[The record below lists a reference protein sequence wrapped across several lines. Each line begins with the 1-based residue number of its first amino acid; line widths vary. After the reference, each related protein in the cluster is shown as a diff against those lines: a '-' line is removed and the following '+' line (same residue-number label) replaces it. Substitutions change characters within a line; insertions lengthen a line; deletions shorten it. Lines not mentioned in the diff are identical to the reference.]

1 FGLKDSA
8 LKNRLGRVGLKLRL
22 EGLIRK
28 NSELYK
34 LEIPSAGGGPVGCG
48 GFGAAEPQVPDRGTR
63 PLLSEHEFAA
73 RGAANRASSAAA
85 LSGAG
90 GEGSPKGRLRLA
102 AAHRPTAGLKNS
114 DKHFPQAPKPATAS
128 RTQTCTHQ
136 TCNPSTTQR
145 RDFLG
150 YDSLLSRKPHTRD
163 TRISYTCL
171 TTKNK
176 PRIIR
181 NSLPVGCPSG

>member
-1 FGLKDSA
+1 M
-8 LKNRLGRVGLKLRL
+8 NRLGMNRLGMNWLGRVGLRLRL
-22 EGLIRK
+22 EVLIRK
-28 NSELYK
+28 NSELHK

-114 DKHFPQAPKPATAS
+114 DKHFPPSTQTRNRLKNSNVHPPNLQPLNNPAT
-128 RTQTCTHQ
+128 
-136 TCNPSTTQR
+136 
-145 RDFLG
+145 
-150 YDSLLSRKPHTRD
+150 
-163 TRISYTCL
+163 
-171 TTKNK
+171 
-176 PRIIR
+176 
-181 NSLPVGCPSG
+181 